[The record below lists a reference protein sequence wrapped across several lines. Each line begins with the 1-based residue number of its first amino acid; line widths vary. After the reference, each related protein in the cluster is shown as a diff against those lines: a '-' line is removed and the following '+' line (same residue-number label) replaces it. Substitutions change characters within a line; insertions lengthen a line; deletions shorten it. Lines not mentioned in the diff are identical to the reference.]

1 MTQLTPY
8 QIYDLWNRQRPLWL
22 VKIDLSDASLWLVDL
37 SGSDLSWANLSRSD
51 LSRATQ

>member
-8 QIYDLWNRQRPLWL
+8 QIYDLLNRARPLWL

-37 SGSDLSWANLSRSD
+37 TSLGPS
-51 LSRATQ
+51 